1 MPVTNGS
8 LLSVGAPTGGG
19 ASSDVSDDD
28 AASTVSAGRRASRA
42 SVKPTHLRDYETTR
56 QASPEQIAPVAAPVA
71 QPEAAM
77 DES

>member
-1 MPVTNGS
+1 MNGS
-8 LLSVGAPTGGG
+8 LLSVGVPMGGG
-19 ASSDVSDDD
+19 ASSDASDDD

-56 QASPEQIAPVAAPVA
+56 QASPEQVTPAVSVAP
-71 QPEAAM
+71 EDAM